1 VGLVIVLCWGK
12 LSSQNHRWPSATIFI
27 RFWPLS
33 FLGWFN
39 YTASWDTISETD
51 RLLLDYAFPRGAAM
65 LIRGVGR
72 AVGDIFYQRCFYLF
86 LMLMAFIAVVS
97 FIEPTP
103 VGRITIAGAN
113 AFLIVATVASVGRT
127 TLSFVLALVLAVPA
141 LVYQWVA
148 LRSGDLHAL
157 IVSRWIAVALYAT
170 AIGYLMRYVFQREVM
185 TADKLFG
192 AASMYLLIGIFW
204 AFLYAMVDSYHP
216 GSFTLG
222 GQTTTP
228 DFFDFVYFSFTV
240 LTSTGFGDFA
250 PLGRQAR
257 GICTVEQIV
266 GSLFVAILIARLA
279 GVYPPGVKAQ

>member
-1 VGLVIVLCWGK
+1 
-12 LSSQNHRWPSATIFI
+12 
-27 RFWPLS
+27 
-33 FLGWFN
+33 
-39 YTASWDTISETD
+39 
-51 RLLLDYAFPRGAAM
+51 M

-72 AVGDIFYQRCFYLF
+72 AVGGIFYQRCFYLF

-103 VGRITIAGAN
+103 LGRIAIAGAN
-113 AFLIVATVASVGRT
+113 AFLVVATVASVGRT

-141 LVYQWVA
+141 LVYQWIA
-148 LRSGDLHAL
+148 LQTGDPHAL
-157 IVSRWIAVALYAT
+157 VMSRWLAAALYAT

-192 AASMYLLIGIFW
+192 AASMYLLLGIFW
-204 AFLYAMVDSYHP
+204 AFLYALIDNYHP

-222 GQTTTP
+222 GQPTKP
-228 DFFDFVYFSFTV
+228 GFFDFVYFSYTV
-240 LTSTGFGDFA
+240 LTSTGFGDLA

-257 GICTVEQIV
+257 GICTVEQIA

-279 GVYPPGVKAQ
+279 GVYPPGTRTEHNPGL